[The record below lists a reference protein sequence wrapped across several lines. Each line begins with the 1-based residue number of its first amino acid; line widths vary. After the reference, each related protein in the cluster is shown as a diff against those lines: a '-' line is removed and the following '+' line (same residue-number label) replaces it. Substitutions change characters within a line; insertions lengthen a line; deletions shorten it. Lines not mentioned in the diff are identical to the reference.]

1 MRIVAALLLTSLG
14 AGCVSAPTDLRS
26 EGMSS
31 SPLLSAF
38 TMRVGDL
45 ESQSESG
52 NQNAQIALSI
62 VKAEGLRGVARDP
75 VGAETLRRRALA
87 AGAPTQ
93 ITQYIAGIN
102 GAPNRT
108 AIIMV
113 PGRGLSPTAIRGIDE
128 CVTHLKTRS
137 AETAAFFP
145 DFSLYDDPKA
155 LAAHEEAQAAAA
167 RTCGGDEA
175 YGMLSLLW
183 DRARPWG
190 DRALPDCAPGDTR
203 CRVLSD
209 KIVSLNRRDPSA
221 EAHAALMRG
230 DARLG
235 AFNHIGPMPQGWSL
249 PGVDCTKWSRDQI
262 GKWHVNQDVVS
273 PGDSEHTSASVAF
286 IAAYNRAVVT
296 DPAFPWPDVCS
307 ETLIKPL
314 DHYPGVVRS
323 WSEAARSGDPTR
335 IREVAASP
343 AVPASN
349 DINARD
355 LLGLTA
361 LDWAMQRGD
370 EPMALT
376 LLEAGADPN
385 LNDNDVTQPLA
396 LALSQ
401 KKLVLAGRMI
411 DRGAQMAG
419 NPRVCERGSPWGPP
433 PDMSVN
439 NGCSW
444 AGLLIRAG
452 AFDLLDAQASTGA
465 IDPPRPRESDYDL
478 GLRASNTVVSIDQLS
493 EIQAALFA
501 AIAAHDET
509 TVARLLPYVGHG
521 TFAPGQVL
529 DQLFAVGRR
538 DLAPA
543 YVLAHGA
550 NASKSDAEAR
560 VWRAAAEG
568 RQVEAIAFLRDFG
581 ADLNLLPTDRL
592 EACTASARTGDI
604 SALLT
609 CITEAGERRLQLKA
623 AIETGDLPAFRRLVD
638 QAAGLDERSKLTQL
652 SVAADLGST
661 AMVKAILDRGA
672 KVDGFYLSP
681 QAKPLYDGALKTQA
695 QGVAAANDYA
705 ANIRLGAAP
714 AMRAADRGEREML
727 RLLVDAG
734 APNLLGLIQSAGNL
748 GNNPPGLDSSFFTR
762 DTSVDNERLPNRAVD
777 RNFSAFTLLA
787 GEAAR
792 AYGPQSLE
800 RAFASA
806 AYSGYNDAMEA
817 LIAAG
822 LDLSKTTNPQR
833 IWSNWAMLGTPCKPS
848 TGRILVRHRLRA
860 DYPPS
865 EETHWPPLHTAAVGC
880 ADARA
885 VDVLVREGA
894 MAVNQIDMNGDTPV
908 DLAQRYQRT
917 ATVAQL
923 ERLGGLPASAAAPAA
938 NAERRDRERREEDLD
953 LVQSAER

>member
-1 MRIVAALLLTSLG
+1 MRVVAALLLASLG
-14 AGCVSAPTDLRS
+14 AGCVSPPTDLRS

-45 ESQSESG
+45 EAQSESG

-62 VKAEGLRGVARDP
+62 VKTEGLRGVARDP
-75 VGAETLRRRALA
+75 VRAEDLRHRALG

-113 PGRGLSPTAIRGIDE
+113 PGRGLSSTAIRDIDD
-128 CVTHLKTRS
+128 CVTLLKARS
-137 AETAAFFP
+137 AATAAFFP

-155 LAAHEEAQAAAA
+155 LAAHEDAQAAAA

-175 YGMLSLLW
+175 YGLLSLLW

-190 DRALPDCAPGDTR
+190 DRALPDCAPEDTR

-209 KIVSLNRRDPSA
+209 KIVRLNKRDPSA
-221 EAHAALMRG
+221 EAHAALARG

-262 GKWHVNQDVVS
+262 GKWHVNQDVVA

-296 DPAFPWPDVCS
+296 DPVFPWPDVCS

-335 IREVAASP
+335 ISEVAASN
-343 AVPASN
+343 A
-349 DINARD
+349 INARD
-355 LLGLTA
+355 PLGLTA
-361 LDWAMQRGD
+361 LDWTMQRGD
-370 EPMALT
+370 EPMALA
-376 LLEAGADPN
+376 LLDAGANPN
-385 LNDNDVTQPLA
+385 LNDGEVTQPLA
-396 LALSQ
+396 LALAQ

-433 PDMSVN
+433 PDMSIN

-452 AFDLLDAQASTGA
+452 AFDLLDAQVSATA

-478 GLRASNTVVSIDQLS
+478 GLRTSNTVVSIDQLS
-493 EIQAALFA
+493 EIQAAFFA
-501 AIAAHDET
+501 AIAAHDDAT
-509 TVARLLPYVGHG
+509 IARLLPYVGHG

-550 NASKSDAEAR
+550 NAAKSDAEAR
-560 VWRAAAEG
+560 VWRAAAER
-568 RQVEAIAFLRDFG
+568 RQIEAIAFLRDFG
-581 ADLNLLPTDRL
+581 ADLNLLPADHL
-592 EACTASARTGDI
+592 EVCTASARAGDI

-623 AIETGDLPAFRRLVD
+623 AIETGDLPAFKRLVD
-638 QAAGLDERSKLTQL
+638 QAADLNERSKLTQL

-681 QAKPLYDGALKTQA
+681 QAKSLYDGALKTQA
-695 QGVAAANDYA
+695 QAIAAANDYA

-748 GNNPPGLDSSFFTR
+748 GNSPPGLDSGFFTR
-762 DTSVDNERLPNRAVD
+762 NTSVNNEGLPNRAVD

-822 LDLSKTTNPQR
+822 LDLSKTENPQR
-833 IWSNWAMLGTPCKPS
+833 IWGNWAMLGTPCKPS

-860 DYPPS
+860 NYPPS
-865 EETHWPPLHTAAVGC
+865 EETHWPPLHTVAVGC
-880 ADARA
+880 TDARA

-894 MAVNQIDMNGDTPV
+894 MAVNQIDVNGDTPV
-908 DLAQRYQRT
+908 DLAQRYQRD